1 MKVESINGTGTGI
14 TRDTRS
20 DSYSKVYAARYNTK
34 QQVNPGKDNTLRTTA
49 NLNISDRQDIATS
62 GLALIPVKVLGELE
76 KTNLQNE
83 INVAIAKGASDDALN
98 NIIASYGVPQYT
110 INTDYTDKNEEAGLY
125 ITEEVEIDVSDDE
138 VDATDQSTDMQI
150 LSAKKKKVKK
160 KKKVRKE
167 GAIENDSKTASH
179 SKIDYDSVAAKQI
192 KQEAKRDRDLLK
204 AQEKENPNSLYHHD
218 SEMDDG
224 GKSKRLRTNG
234 VTVTKSN
241 TTGVDDIG
249 YHKSINGVGYSGP
262 DDYFTA
268 AEHGVN
274 RFRQNDL
281 SLFNNRYRF
290 GYIDPYRTVSTV
302 REYLF
307 FTKPDLNICADPDGN
322 VTTTLAPYLQ
332 TKDFWTELYDNQ
344 YDVIKELQYSLD
356 KTNPFNNLLGN
367 AVISTLEIPGIDAEM
382 IDTPANMYGVS
393 YTYRGSSEAS
403 DNNPTFSLEFRD
415 NKYLPIYNF
424 FKAYEDYETI
434 KHHGHLPP
442 QDIYRQQKILYDQY
456 SVYKIMVGDDGETIL
471 YYGKFYGVK
480 SKSLPR
486 DVFSNTDFSNGLSY
500 SIDFGAAFYDD
511 MQPYIL
517 VEFNKLYKTAWDNA
531 KYEYDVHNT
540 DLDIPDNRRA
550 KAARVF
556 RVYSKYA
563 KNSNTA
569 GYVYKLK
576 WKGDDEI

>member
-20 DSYSKVYAARYNTK
+20 DSYSKVHAARYNTK
-34 QQVNPGKDNTLRTTA
+34 QQVNPSKDNTLRTTT
-49 NLNISDRQDIATS
+49 NLNVSDRQDIATS
-62 GLALIPVKVLGELE
+62 GIALIPNKVVGELE

-83 INVAIAKGASDDALN
+83 INVAIAKGVSDDTLN
-98 NIIASYGVPQYT
+98 NIIASYGASQYT

-125 ITEEVEIDVSDDE
+125 ITEEIEIDVPDDE
-138 VDATDQSTDMQI
+138 VDTTDQSIDIQI
-150 LSAKKKKVKK
+150 LSAKKKVKRKKKVKK
-160 KKKVRKE
+160 E
-167 GAIENDSKTASH
+167 GARENSEKIASH
-179 SKIDYDSVAAKQI
+179 SKVDYDSVVAKQI
-192 KQEAKRDRDLLK
+192 NQEAKKDRDLRS
-204 AQEKENPNSLYHHD
+204 AQDKDNPGTMYHHD

-224 GKSKRLRTNG
+224 GKSKELRTSS
-234 VTVTKSN
+234 VTVINSN
-241 TTGVDDIG
+241 KTGVNDDG
-249 YHKSINGVGYSGP
+249 YHKSINGAGYTGP
-262 DDYFTA
+262 DDYFVA
-268 AEHGVN
+268 AEHSAN
-274 RFRQNDL
+274 RFKQNDL

-322 VTTTLAPYLQ
+322 VTTTLAPYLR
-332 TKDFWTELYDNQ
+332 TKDFWTELYANQ

-356 KTNPFNNLLGN
+356 KSNPFNDLLGN
-367 AVISTLEIPGIDAEM
+367 AVISTLEIPGIEAEM

-415 NKYLPIYNF
+415 NKYLPVYNF
-424 FKAYEDYETI
+424 FKAYEDYEVI

-456 SVYKIMVGDDGETIL
+456 SIYKIMVGDDGETIL

-511 MQPYIL
+511 MKPHIL
-517 VEFNKLYKTAWDNA
+517 VEFNNLYKTAWNNA

-556 RVYSKYA
+556 RVSSSYA

-569 GYVYKLK
+569 GYIYKLK
-576 WKGDDEI
+576 WKGDDRI

>member
-34 QQVNPGKDNTLRTTA
+34 QQVNPSKDNTLRTTA
-49 NLNISDRQDIATS
+49 NLNVSDRQDIATS

-83 INVAIAKGASDDALN
+83 INVAIAKGASDEALN

-125 ITEEVEIDVSDDE
+125 ITEEVEIDVPDDE
-138 VDATDQSTDMQI
+138 VDTTDQSTDIQI
-150 LSAKKKKVKK
+150 LSAKKKKIKK

-192 KQEAKRDRDLLK
+192 TQEAKRDSDLRK
-204 AQEKENPNSLYHHD
+204 EQEKENPSSLYHHD
-218 SEMDDG
+218 SEMDDA
-224 GKSKRLRTNG
+224 GKSKELRTSAI
-234 VTVTKSN
+234 TISKSN
-241 TTGVDDIG
+241 ETGVDDVG
-249 YHKSINGVGYSGP
+249 YHKSINGAGYSGP

-556 RVYSKYA
+556 KVYSKYA